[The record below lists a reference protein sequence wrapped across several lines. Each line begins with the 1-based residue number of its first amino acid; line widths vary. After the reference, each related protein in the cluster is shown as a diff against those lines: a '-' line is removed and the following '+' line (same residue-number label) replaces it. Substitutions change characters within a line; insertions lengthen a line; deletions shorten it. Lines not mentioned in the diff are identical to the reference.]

1 MNKAKGRKVI
11 MLYFVVSIL
20 LLGKPLLSSG
30 VLAQTTRFPS
40 VSLWDIYI
48 GR

>member
-11 MLYFVVSIL
+11 RLYFVVSIL

-30 VLAQTTRFPS
+30 VLAQRTRLPS

-48 GR
+48 GS